1 MYDIYGKIKGAFAMK
16 EITVLEEMILTT
28 IFRLGEDAYGV
39 SIRRKVSEITK
50 KEIIYGTLYNTLDQL
65 LRKGYVRKR
74 LGKPTAQRGGR
85 GKIYY
90 SLTAKGVK
98 ALQNARELHR
108 KIWDGI
114 PDLLTDKVKSS

>member
-1 MYDIYGKIKGAFAMK
+1 MK
-16 EITVLEEMILTT
+16 EITVLEEILLTT

-39 SIRRKVSEITK
+39 SIRQKVSEITK

-74 LGKPTAQRGGR
+74 QGKPTPQRGGR
-85 GKIYY
+85 SKIFYN
-90 SLTAKGVK
+90 LTVKGIK
-98 ALQNARELHR
+98 ALQDARDLHQ

-114 PDLLTDKVKSS
+114 PDLITDKVRSS

>member
-1 MYDIYGKIKGAFAMK
+1 MK
-16 EITVLEEMILTT
+16 EITVLEEIILTT
-28 IFRLGEDAYGV
+28 IFRLKEEAYGV

-50 KEIIYGTLYNTLDQL
+50 KDIIYGTLYNTLDQL

-74 LGKPTAQRGGR
+74 LGKPTPQRGGR

-90 SLTAKGVK
+90 TLTARGLK
-98 ALQNARELHR
+98 ALQDARELHQ

-114 PDLLTDKVKSS
+114 PKLVANRGKFS